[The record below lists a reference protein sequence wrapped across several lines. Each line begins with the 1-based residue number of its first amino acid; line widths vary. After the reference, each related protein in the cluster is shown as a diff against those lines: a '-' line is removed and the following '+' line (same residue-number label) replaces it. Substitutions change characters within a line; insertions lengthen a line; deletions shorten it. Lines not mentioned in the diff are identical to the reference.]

1 MNIIYKNA
9 IKSPRKF
16 QQGGPVEAP
25 VGAEAGEQMPEEGG
39 APEEEQMPEEGA
51 PEGGGEQDP
60 MMQLAQMFA
69 QGLQNQDC
77 QMLMQGAQMF
87 LQLLQQSQGGEQPQE
102 PQGEPVFRRGGRL
115 AYIIIK

>member
-1 MNIIYKNA
+1 MNITYRNA
-9 IKSPRKF
+9 TRSPRKF
-16 QQGGPVEAP
+16 QQGGPIDTP
-25 VGAEAGEQMPEEGG
+25 AGGEGEPMSQEE
-39 APEEEQMPEEGA
+39 APEESAPEEGA
-51 PEGGGEQDP
+51 PEGQQGGNEQDP

-87 LQLLQQSQGGEQPQE
+87 LQLLQQTQGGEQQQE

-115 AYIIIK
+115 AYRIRH